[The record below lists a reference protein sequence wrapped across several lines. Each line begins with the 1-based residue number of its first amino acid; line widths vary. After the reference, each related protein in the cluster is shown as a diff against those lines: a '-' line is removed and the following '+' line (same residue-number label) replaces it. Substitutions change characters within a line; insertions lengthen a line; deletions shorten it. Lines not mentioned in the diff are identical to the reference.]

1 MPRNLDL
8 TALRS
13 FVTVADTGG
22 VTRAAGLLNLT
33 QSAVSMQLKRLEESL
48 GRTLLD
54 RSGRGI
60 SLTADG
66 EQLVSRARRLLELN
80 DEIVEHMTGQK
91 FEGEIVLGVPHDI
104 VYPAIPKVL
113 RHIHRK
119 YPRIKVTLISSMT
132 RLLRDQFAR
141 GECDVIL
148 TTEQG
153 LMPGGETLT
162 VQPLVWVGAPGGTAW
177 KERPLRLAYE
187 RSCMFRRG
195 VQEALDRAGIGWE
208 MAVESDSARSIDA
221 SVGADLAV
229 QAVIEGTEPPGVK
242 RIAHGGALPDLGE
255 VNINLYRA
263 ETCTGP
269 VADTL
274 LALLRQNYGA
284 LQASAPASA
293 AGRRHDDLAGGL
305 SLAQ

>member
-91 FEGEIVLGVPHDI
+91 FEGEIILGVPHDI

-148 TTEQG
+148 ATEQG

-229 QAVIEGTEPPGVK
+229 QAVIEGTEPPGVE

-274 LALLRQNYGA
+274 LALLRQHYGA